1 MRQIWGA
8 TGLAAIALAVAACGS
23 SSSSSSATGG
33 SPAAGGGSAPAA
45 SSSSSGSS
53 SSGTTLDAK
62 TIGGK
67 QVLTNSKGFTL
78 YWFAPDTSTKS
89 NCNGSCATYWP
100 PVKGPAVA
108 GTGVT
113 GKVGTI
119 TRSDGSTQAT
129 YNGHPLYTYA
139 GDTAPGQDKGNGLN
153 VSGGLWYNVPVSGGA
168 APASSSSSSSGG
180 GGGYGY

>member
-1 MRQIWGA
+1 MRRMWGA
-8 TGLAAIALAVAACGS
+8 AGLAAIALTVAACGS
-23 SSSSSSATGG
+23 SATSSSNAGGAGSGSSSSA
-33 SPAAGGGSAPAA
+33 AAGG
-45 SSSSSGSS
+45 SSSSSG
-53 SSGTTLDAK
+53 TKLAAK

-78 YWFAPDTSTKS
+78 YWFAPDTSTSSK
-89 NCNGSCATYWP
+89 CTGSCATYWP
-100 PVKGPAVA
+100 PVTAPAVA
-108 GTGVT
+108 GSGVT
-113 GKVGTI
+113 GMVGSI
-119 TRSDGSTQAT
+119 SRPDGTKQAT

-180 GGGYGY
+180 GGGY